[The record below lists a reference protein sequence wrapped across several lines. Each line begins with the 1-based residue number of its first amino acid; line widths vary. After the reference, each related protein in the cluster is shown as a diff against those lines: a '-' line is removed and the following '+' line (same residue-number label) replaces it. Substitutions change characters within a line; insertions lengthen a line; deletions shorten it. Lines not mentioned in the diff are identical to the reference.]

1 MADKY
6 IVTYTDNSHGKSQTG
21 LTKEWSFDKDA
32 SATIEKDT
40 KKLIW
45 DWKKEN
51 GIIITDFHRHYA
63 DLGDGGMTE
72 REDLGGEQ

>member
-6 IVTYTDNSHGKSQTG
+6 IVTYTDNSYGKSQTG
-21 LTKEWSFDKDA
+21 LTKEWSFEKDA

-51 GIIITDFHRHYA
+51 GIIITDFHRYYA
-63 DLGDGGMTE
+63 DLGDSGMTE

>member
-6 IVTYTDNSHGKSQTG
+6 IVTYTDNSHGKSETG
-21 LTKEWSFDKDA
+21 LTKEWSFEKDA

-45 DWKKEN
+45 EWKKETGVEIKKVERYSSKEN
-51 GIIITDFHRHYA
+51 ITFD
-63 DLGDGGMTE
+63 DK
-72 REDLGGEQ
+72 LGGEF